1 MEVSPGIHRIESDLG
16 PRFMCQ
22 FLLSGDER
30 SLLVDT
36 GLADTPD
43 AVIVPYL
50 ESIGMTGHDL
60 SLVLVSH
67 ADVDH
72 CGGNRAFQRRFGDVP
87 FAAHPADH
95 PWIASNA
102 AMMDGNYLWY
112 RDHGFGPEE
121 DVAAWIREQ
130 LGGDSR
136 VDDTVADGETL
147 RLGADLS
154 VEVLHLPGHTAGHVG
169 LWDAEHRVAL
179 IVDAVLER
187 GVRDRAGTLLIPP
200 RIYDVAG
207 YRTSIARLRAL
218 EPELLLTA
226 HFPVMRGV
234 EVDAFLAGS
243 LAFVDEVETAVA
255 EAGARGLTELWDVTR
270 DVDARLGP
278 YPEFMIELA
287 ASVRYFLGAG
297 VPA

>member
-22 FLLSGDER
+22 FLLIGDER

-50 ESIGMTGHDL
+50 ESIGMTGDGL
-60 SLVLVSH
+60 SLVLISH

-72 CGGNRAFQRRFGDVP
+72 CGGNRAFQRRFGGVP
-87 FAAHPADH
+87 FAAHHADR

-112 RDHGFGPEE
+112 RDYGFGPDE

-130 LGGDSR
+130 LGG
-136 VDDTVADGETL
+136 
-147 RLGADLS
+147 RLPRRRHRRRRRDAAARRRPLGRGAA
-154 VEVLHLPGHTAGHVG
+154 PAGHTAGHVG

-234 EVDAFLAGS
+234 EVDAFLAARWRSWTRSRRPSPRPAPGGS
-243 LAFVDEVETAVA
+243 PSCGTSPATST
-255 EAGARGLTELWDVTR
+255 RGSGRTR
-270 DVDARLGP
+270 
-278 YPEFMIELA
+278 
-287 ASVRYFLGAG
+287 SS
-297 VPA
+297 